1 MNINFNKR
9 NNNRYLI
16 LFVMVFLFSAIVF
29 LANYEDIQSVF
40 ANSQATT
47 KNQMNNMM
55 GMQNQNMMMDPSQ
68 IQAMM
73 KQMNKTGMI
82 GMGPMMMM
90 GGQQWPMMGIGP
102 MMGMGPMMMQPMN
115 QSGMMGIGPMMGMGQ
130 AMTMPCMMMSPMMM
144 GNQTMMGMMPC
155 MMMNPGM
162 MGMGPIM
169 MDPSQMQAMM
179 KQMNKTGMMMGPMM
193 GQMNK

>member
-68 IQAMM
+68 MQAMV